1 MPKTAQ
7 TPTPASVL
15 ITLMEEYQ
23 LNPFSLSK
31 EINLSQ
37 SSVRQ
42 LVTGKSKVTVPTAL
56 RLAKYFEQSPD
67 YWLDLQ
73 RAKDIKDAQ
82 NDKEL
87 MALVKGIPKAK
98 KPVAKP
104 KAQGKAAGKATL
116 SDKRKN
122 AAKVPGA
129 KPASRKPASKSK
141 GK

>member
-1 MPKTAQ
+1 MPKSTQ
-7 TPTPASVL
+7 TPAQIL
-15 ITLMEEYQ
+15 IALMDEYQ

-56 RLAKYFEQSPD
+56 RLAKYFDQTPD

-82 NDKEL
+82 DDREL
-87 MALVKGIPKAK
+87 MAKVKGIPKAK
-98 KPVAKP
+98 KPDVKP
-104 KAQGKAAGKATL
+104 KAQGKAARKTAL

-129 KPASRKPASKSK
+129 KPASRKPASKTK
-141 GK
+141 GKK